1 MIEPDGSGA
10 HHFASPTADAEL
22 VDSAGTG
29 VHGAAQ
35 LAVSALPRIIFKKIR
50 FSQLFAYNMGMASLD
65 EYLDAQ
71 LVRGRAH
78 FTREEAMAELRLS
91 PLALKAA
98 IGRMAKKQRVAN
110 LRHGFYLILRPE
122 DRVAGAPDPARW
134 IDPLMKYQGID
145 YRVSLLRA
153 ATFHGSS
160 HQAAMTFQV
169 IVPKQLRDF
178 EIGRHRLQFV
188 YQSPE
193 AFAQVNQP
201 DWLGS
206 MKSETGFAKVAGVEL
221 TLLDCARYFHKSA
234 GINGLAQI
242 VKDIGEQ
249 ADTRKLSKAAAAFEN
264 SSVRRLGY
272 LLDEAGYVPQASV
285 LEPFVKAAKTSLLLD
300 PSVKPLIAS
309 LAEEAPRVTK
319 WKLIINEPVEA
330 DF

>member
-1 MIEPDGSGA
+1 
-10 HHFASPTADAEL
+10 
-22 VDSAGTG
+22 
-29 VHGAAQ
+29 
-35 LAVSALPRIIFKKIR
+35 
-50 FSQLFAYNMGMASLD
+50 MGMANLD
-65 EYLDAQ
+65 QYLDTQ
-71 LVRGRAH
+71 LARGRAY
-78 FTREEAMAELRLS
+78 FTREEALAGLRLS

-98 IGRMAKKQRVAN
+98 VGRMARKQRVAN

-134 IDPLMKYQGID
+134 IDPLMKYQSID

-153 ATFHGSS
+153 AAFHGSS

-188 YQSPE
+188 YQAPE

-201 DWLGS
+201 QWLGS
-206 MKSETGFAKVAGVEL
+206 MKSEAGFAQVAGIEL

-242 VKDIGEQ
+242 VKDMGER
-249 ADTRKLSKAAAAFEN
+249 ADARKLAEAAVVYEN
-264 SSVRRLGY
+264 ASVRRLGY
-272 LLDEAGYVPQASV
+272 LLDHFGCESQASA
-285 LEPFVKAAKTSLLLD
+285 LEPFVKMAKTSLLLD
-300 PSVKPLIAS
+300 PSIKPLIPS
-309 LAEEAPRVTK
+309 ISEDAPRIAK
-319 WKLIINEPVEA
+319 WKLIVNEPVEA